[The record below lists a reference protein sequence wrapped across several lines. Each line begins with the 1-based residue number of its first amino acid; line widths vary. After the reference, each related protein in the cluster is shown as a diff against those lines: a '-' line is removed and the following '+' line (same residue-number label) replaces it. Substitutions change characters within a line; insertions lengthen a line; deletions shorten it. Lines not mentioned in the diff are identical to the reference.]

1 MRGIDPDAVRAALD
15 DWRNAPLPERIR
27 AVLGLLEAVTVR
39 PESVSAADVRP
50 LLDLGI
56 EPDAIRE
63 ALYVAFL
70 FNLLNRCADTFGFGT
85 PTEAEARRIGFLADK
100 LGYGLVQIPG

>member
-15 DWRNAPLPERIR
+15 DWRTAPLPERTR
-27 AVLGLLEAVTVR
+27 AVLGLLEAVTVH
-39 PESVSAADVRP
+39 PESVSAANVRP

-70 FNLLNRCADTFGFGT
+70 FNLLNRCADSFGFGT
-85 PTEAEARRIGFLADK
+85 PTEAEARRIGFLADRV
-100 LGYGLVQIPG
+100 GYGLVQIPG